1 MKNKFSERPDNIKEE
16 LKLRKTTRKNINE
29 VEKLETE
36 IKEMKN
42 MKTEMIEYKS
52 YKLLGDLNMEKG
64 IETEEIK
71 EIEIKLAEL
80 KIPKT
85 VVNKFQKTF

>member
-1 MKNKFSERPDNIKEE
+1 MKR
-16 LKLRKTTRKNINE
+16 LKLQAMHLKI
-29 VEKLETE
+29 
-36 IKEMKN
+36 
-42 MKTEMIEYKS
+42 S
-52 YKLLGDLNMEKG
+52 KLLGILNSEKE

>member
-1 MKNKFSERPDNIKEE
+1 
-16 LKLRKTTRKNINE
+16 
-29 VEKLETE
+29 
-36 IKEMKN
+36 MKN